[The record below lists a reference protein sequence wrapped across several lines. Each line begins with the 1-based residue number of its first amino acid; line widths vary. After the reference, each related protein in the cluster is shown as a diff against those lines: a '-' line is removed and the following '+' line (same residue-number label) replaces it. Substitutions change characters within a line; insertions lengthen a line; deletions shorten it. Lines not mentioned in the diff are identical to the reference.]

1 MTVSGDLIEL
11 KKMEAAMPE
20 IDASGLAALPTFAS
34 VFAFI
39 AAAAHAEGRDAAHD
53 VELLA
58 RHGEL
63 SASEVRRVAVSL
75 RQLGFKA
82 PAERLLMIAG
92 RRRVDLR
99 PLA

>member
-1 MTVSGDLIEL
+1 MTVASELIEL

-20 IDASGLAALPTFAS
+20 IDASGLAALPTFAA
-34 VFAFI
+34 VFAYI
-39 AAAAHAEGRDAAHD
+39 AAAATAEGRDPADD

-63 SASEVRRVAVSL
+63 SPSKARTIAVSL

-82 PAERLLMIAG
+82 PADRLRLVAG
-92 RRRVDLR
+92 RRRHGLR
-99 PLA
+99 PL